1 MQTTPGFEIS
11 FWIGAL
17 LPVTL
22 VTVGGLW
29 CFSMMR
35 RPNVNRMGVA
45 SLGILLIAWALAMIG
60 SMPRIPALKI
70 VAGVI
75 GVIGLVT
82 STVLAISALVH
93 HAPDKHRQGKGQA
106 IASLILAGLT
116 GMAVLFFAVTTIA
129 MKGREAREARTAA
142 QRQPIELPDH
152 QFRLKSLPSPWVR
165 IPNPEKLNGLACL
178 GLSRTRPEMYFMVIA
193 ERVASQ
199 NEDSL
204 ELFVGAVKSNLLQG
218 DPTAQFVEERPETIN
233 GRAGVRIVA
242 TARISNL
249 DLVYRYWV
257 HCSPGRLYQVIS
269 WSPAKDRASMLA
281 QSEPVFSNIEIL
293 TPKE

>member
-1 MQTTPGFEIS
+1 
-11 FWIGAL
+11 
-17 LPVTL
+17 
-22 VTVGGLW
+22 
-29 CFSMMR
+29 
-35 RPNVNRMGVA
+35 
-45 SLGILLIAWALAMIG
+45 
-60 SMPRIPALKI
+60 
-70 VAGVI
+70 
-75 GVIGLVT
+75 
-82 STVLAISALVH
+82 
-93 HAPDKHRQGKGQA
+93 
-106 IASLILAGLT
+106 
-116 GMAVLFFAVTTIA
+116 
-129 MKGREAREARTAA
+129 
-142 QRQPIELPDH
+142 
-152 QFRLKSLPSPWVR
+152 
-165 IPNPEKLNGLACL
+165 
-178 GLSRTRPEMYFMVIA
+178 
-193 ERVASQ
+193 VASQ